1 MDCIFCKI
9 ISGEIPAEII
19 HRDDEIVAFRDIN
32 PEAPVHLLIVP
43 VKHIETITDIDTED
57 QNLVGRMVFVAKQL
71 CEQEGI
77 SESGFR
83 MVLNCR
89 EHGGQEVYH
98 LHIHVLGGRA
108 MRWPPG

>member
-32 PEAPVHLLIVP
+32 PKAPVHFLIVP
-43 VKHIETITDIDTED
+43 VKHIETVTDISTDDE
-57 QNLVGRMVFVAKQL
+57 QLVGKMVFVAKQL
-71 CEQEGI
+71 CEKEGI

-83 MVLNCR
+83 MVFNCR

-98 LHIHVLGGRA
+98 LHLHVLGGRA